1 MLADM
6 DTSSKFAIA
15 LAEEEDLV
23 DQIEA
28 LSARL
33 AAIRRIKE
41 QNKPT
46 AVVSLDDPF
55 SKTPA
60 QPIKPRKPAIVA
72 AVLSMLRESEN
83 PVPTKDLVAGL
94 AVRGLV
100 DAADKTDS
108 GYARATIQRMKK
120 DIEFTPDGWKLRS

>member
-1 MLADM
+1 M
-6 DTSSKFAIA
+6 DTSNIFVIA
-15 LAEEEDLV
+15 MAEEEEIL

-28 LSARL
+28 LNARL

-46 AVVSLDDPF
+46 IAVSLDAPF
-55 SKTPA
+55 AKPSA
-60 QPIKPRKPAIVA
+60 QAPKPRKPAIVA
-72 AVLSMLRESEN
+72 AVLDMLRKSES
-83 PVPTKDLVAGL
+83 PVPTRDLIAGL

-100 DAADKTDS
+100 NAGDEIDK